1 MSWQPMG
8 RENSVVET
16 VIPPVPPDGST
27 TVWCPVVL
35 VAAEWLLDRVLVW
48 LGVYPEGIVPGPVA
62 AKPGPGLFGNSLSL
76 DSSDKSISV
85 MAS

>member
-1 MSWQPMG
+1 MSWQPLG

-16 VIPPVPPDGST
+16 VIPPGPPDGGT
-27 TVWCPVVL
+27 AVWCPMVL
-35 VAAEWLLDRVLVW
+35 AAAEWVLDRVLVW

-62 AKPGPGLFGNSLSL
+62 TKPGPALFGNSLRL

>member
-1 MSWQPMG
+1 M
-8 RENSVVET
+8 
-16 VIPPVPPDGST
+16 
-27 TVWCPVVL
+27 
-35 VAAEWLLDRVLVW
+35 W